1 MTETVFV
8 NMIKRT
14 RLLLA
19 LLITGLLA
27 ASYATPTYGLRGQA
41 AASGGGLRD
50 KLAQLS
56 SPDAVTRAAAAC
68 AIGRQ
73 GASAAEA
80 IPALVA
86 LLEDGTPIDPRQSC
100 GNQPPFEGEAWEPSF
115 YQLKEPS
122 PGEAATLA
130 LVSINGPA
138 VRPLTDVLLK
148 GEHWR
153 ARKNAA
159 WALAHT
165 ADAEAVKALIRALK
179 DRAWQVR
186 AEAAYALSQ
195 RGGDQAEDLLA
206 AALTSDLAWQVRA
219 MAALALGQKGSQA
232 AVNHLFSA
240 LNDDNSRV
248 RDHVKLALTM
258 KGYIAPYKNSGTR

>member
-1 MTETVFV
+1 
-8 NMIKRT
+8 MIERRT
-14 RLLLA
+14 FLLA
-19 LLITGLLA
+19 LSITGLLFALPA
-27 ASYATPTYGLRGQA
+27 APAFGVRGQTA
-41 AASGGGLRD
+41 AGGVNLRE
-50 KLAQLS
+50 KIAQLS
-56 SPDAVTRAAAAC
+56 SPDAVTRARAAC
-68 AIGRQ
+68 AIGSQ

-80 IPALVA
+80 IPALIE
-86 LLEDGTPIDPRQSC
+86 LLDDGTQIEPSQSC
-100 GNQPPFEGEAWEPSF
+100 GNAPPFEDEAWEPSF

-138 VRPLTDVLLK
+138 VRPLADVLARA
-148 GEHWR
+148 EHWR

-179 DRAWQVR
+179 DPAWQVR
-186 AEAAYALSQ
+186 AQAAYALSQ
-195 RGGDQAEDLLA
+195 RGGDQAEDLLTT
-206 AALTSDLAWQVRA
+206 ALLTDLAWQVRA
-219 MAALALGQKGSQA
+219 MAALALGQKGSRR
-232 AVNHLFSA
+232 AVDHLIAA

-258 KGYIAPYKNSGTR
+258 KGYAALYKNSKTR